1 VQSASSYPVIPAGSA
16 GIQRHGWQ
24 KQWGFESS
32 GRTIMP
38 FEIGS
43 LWIPDWSKMTTVGNT
58 MIDGGTGS
66 FSQQQQQIIRRPSGF
81 L

>member
-1 VQSASSYPVIPAGSA
+1 
-16 GIQRHGWQ
+16 
-24 KQWGFESS
+24 
-32 GRTIMP
+32 MP